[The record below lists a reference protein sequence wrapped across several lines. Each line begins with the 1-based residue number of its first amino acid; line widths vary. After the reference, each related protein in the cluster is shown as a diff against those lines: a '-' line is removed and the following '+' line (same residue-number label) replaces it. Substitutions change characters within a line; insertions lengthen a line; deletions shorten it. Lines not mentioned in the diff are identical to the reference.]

1 MRRSQRA
8 AAVVARV
15 VCAAQAIPGM
25 RAPGLRTPACASRPS
40 CRFGLCLTPCLTP
53 RSARSATE
61 WSSGRWPWT
70 DWRSATSPRDWDEVA
85 AVVCGAGEPDAELE
99 GEGSSCQRTRRLAV
113 VPKAAFF
120 DLLRHQRDAGAAAA
134 TPGEHPSACRHDYT

>member
-1 MRRSQRA
+1 
-8 AAVVARV
+8 
-15 VCAAQAIPGM
+15 
-25 RAPGLRTPACASRPS
+25 
-40 CRFGLCLTPCLTP
+40 
-53 RSARSATE
+53 
-61 WSSGRWPWT
+61 
-70 DWRSATSPRDWDEVA
+70 
-85 AVVCGAGEPDAELE
+85 VCGAGEPDAELE